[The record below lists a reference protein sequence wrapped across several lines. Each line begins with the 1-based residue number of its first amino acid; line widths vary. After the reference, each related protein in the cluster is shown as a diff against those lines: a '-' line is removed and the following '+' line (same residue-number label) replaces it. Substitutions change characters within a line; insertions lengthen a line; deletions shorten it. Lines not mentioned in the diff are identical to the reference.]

1 MLVFHNYYNSFLL
14 IPDGLCIFALII
26 IINMISEDINQKL
39 YNGFLTGDDKIL
51 RLFYEGD
58 FAKVI
63 DNIIDRIFF
72 RDFNIER
79 IKREAFNN
87 VYCYLTGKDPKNK
100 EGDIRLRRYE
110 IEGNGNFLDWLADM
124 IVNYYQNE
132 RNKSKKKQQRHHT
145 SSIDDGIKHLSDK
158 PDTTLEE
165 KEVVERIEKALGMM
179 NSDHAEIARSIIEDV
194 YSPKILAI
202 KLGKAEGSISRL
214 KDKSWEEFKNLY
226 FKLREE

>member
-1 MLVFHNYYNSFLL
+1 
-14 IPDGLCIFALII
+14 
-26 IINMISEDINQKL
+26 MISEDINQKL

-110 IEGNGNFLDWLADM
+110 IEGNGNFLAWLADM

-214 KDKSWEEFKNLY
+214 KDKSWEEFKTIYFNLR
-226 FKLREE
+226 KE

>member
-1 MLVFHNYYNSFLL
+1 
-14 IPDGLCIFALII
+14 
-26 IINMISEDINQKL
+26 MISEDINQKL

-63 DNIIDRIFF
+63 DKIIDRIFF
-72 RDFNIER
+72 RNFDLER

-87 VYCYLTGKDPKNK
+87 VYCYLTDKDPKDK
-100 EGDIRLRRYE
+100 EGKIRLYLYE
-110 IEGNGNFLDWLADM
+110 TEGDGDFLAWLADM
-124 IVNYYQNE
+124 VVKYYLNE

-145 SSIDDGIKHLSDK
+145 SSIDDGVKQLSDK
-158 PDTTLEE
+158 PDTSLEE
-165 KEVVERIEKALGMM
+165 KEVIERIEKALGMM
-179 NSDHAEIARSIIEDV
+179 NSDHAEIARSIIENE

-214 KDKSWEEFKNLY
+214 KDKSWEEFKTTYFNLR
-226 FKLREE
+226 KE

>member
-1 MLVFHNYYNSFLL
+1 MPN
-14 IPDGLCIFALII
+14 
-26 IINMISEDINQKL
+26 EDINQKL

-63 DNIIDRIFF
+63 DKIIDRIFF
-72 RDFNIER
+72 RNFDLER
-79 IKREAFNN
+79 IKREAFND
-87 VYCYLTGKDPKNK
+87 VYYYLMNKDPKDK
-100 EGDIRLRRYE
+100 ESNIRLRLYE
-110 IEGNGNFLDWLADM
+110 TEGDGDFLSWLADM
-124 IVNYYQNE
+124 VVRYYLNE

-145 SSIDDGIKHLSDK
+145 SSIDDGVKHLCDK
-158 PDTTLEE
+158 PDTSLEE

-179 NSDHAEIARSIIEDV
+179 NSDHAEIARSIIGDE

-214 KDKSWEEFKNLY
+214 KKTSWEEFNNIY